1 MGLKLYL
8 TNVINLFTLYYLFS
22 GCKSCIF
29 KCPQLFLSILAVLN
43 DRDFNVACT
52 VKTHCF
58 GLLVAKMFLFSL
70 YMNQSFAL
78 SGIHILNISK
88 LLGTSINE
96 HINLTVT
103 FLGYRSHYF
112 PTAVTK
118 VCTLTG
124 TS

>member
-8 TNVINLFTLYYLFS
+8 TNVINLFSLYYLFS

-29 KCPQLFLSILAVLN
+29 KRPQLFLSILAVLN
-43 DRDFNVACT
+43 DRDFNAACK

-58 GLLVAKMFLFSL
+58 VLLVAKMILFSL
-70 YMNQSFAL
+70 YMNQSFSL
-78 SGIHILNISK
+78 SGINIFHISK

-96 HINLTVT
+96 HIHLTVT